1 MSCPVSARLARWV
14 ASYANAIRSLE
25 AQLTKLGALNDDFT
39 TNVVASATL
48 NGDVSRKLVEF
59 SVSAGNINA
68 CGDIFSLV

>member
-1 MSCPVSARLARWV
+1 
-14 ASYANAIRSLE
+14 
-25 AQLTKLGALNDDFT
+25 LTKLGALNDDFT